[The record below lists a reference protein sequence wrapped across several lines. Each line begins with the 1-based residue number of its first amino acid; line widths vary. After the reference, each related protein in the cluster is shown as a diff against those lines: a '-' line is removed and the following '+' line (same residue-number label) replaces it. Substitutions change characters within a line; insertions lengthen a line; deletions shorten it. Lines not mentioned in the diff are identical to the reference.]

1 MNYSPTMKRIVI
13 SKDAVVDQTSTWDSK
28 EDDTDEENVL
38 ETLNDQKIAL

>member
-1 MNYSPTMKRIVI
+1 MKRIVI
-13 SKDAVVDQTSTWDSK
+13 SKDVVVDQTSTWDSK